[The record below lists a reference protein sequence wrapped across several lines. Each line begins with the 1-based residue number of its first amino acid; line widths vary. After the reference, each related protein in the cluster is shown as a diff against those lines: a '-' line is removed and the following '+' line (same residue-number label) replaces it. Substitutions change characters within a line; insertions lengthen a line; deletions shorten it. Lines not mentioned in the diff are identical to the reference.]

1 MELTDRL
8 LCTAQVLVQGCK
20 EQRHKNEQVRREE
33 RSGPGEE
40 EEKGGRERECS
51 NLLGVLQSE
60 HIKHPIVEL

>member
-1 MELTDRL
+1 MSKLGEKRGTGL
-8 LCTAQVLVQGCK
+8 
-20 EQRHKNEQVRREE
+20 
-33 RSGPGEE
+33 GEE